1 MKVIRASS
9 LDSADKRRFVEL
21 TPKVDADLQ
30 RELEYDAMLFHS
42 AFVRETWKKQKR
54 GRGRVSGETRK
65 GL

>member
-9 LDSADKRRFVEL
+9 LDEADKRRFVEL
-21 TPKVDADLQ
+21 TPRVSPDLQ
-30 RELEYDAMLFHS
+30 RELEYEAMVFNS

-54 GRGRVSGETRK
+54 GASRGKQK